1 MNFQKIEGARY
12 FILSLNNGFNRIESL
27 EERMYSEMD
36 CHIDFSHW
44 LSMLFPTTS
53 YQSCTNELSSRGYE
67 NLLSHYRRVRD
78 LKNEFVRYILYLC
91 PWFSLPLDMKAKDF
105 IKFSRQISAG
115 AVNVNSDTGGN
126 SPNKTPGEIPLPEEL
141 EEENK
146 KNIGRVYK
154 GEEKETVE
162 ELLYYL
168 ENAPVIRFAVLEYF
182 LSYLYQH
189 KDMIDAQIKKSLDP
203 RRSRK

>member
-1 MNFQKIEGARY
+1 MTLKPEEKDELENFARRLQEVRHRLHLMQKELAEMIGYSDSFISLLEAAQTKPGY
-12 FILSLNNGFNRIESL
+12 FFFKNMLEKFNVNPL
-27 EERMYSEMD
+27 Y
-36 CHIDFSHW
+36 
-44 LSMLFPTTS
+44 
-53 YQSCTNELSSRGYE
+53 
-67 NLLSHYRRVRD
+67 LLS
-78 LKNEFVRYILYLC
+78 
-91 PWFSLPLDMKAKDF
+91 
-105 IKFSRQISAG
+105 
-115 AVNVNSDTGGN
+115 
-126 SPNKTPGEIPLPEEL
+126 GEGEMFL

-203 RRSRK
+203 RRSRKK